1 MSAPTPS
8 WRALIR
14 LRVAARGSRHERA
27 LLQQA
32 DHLRTIAADPPRLAA
47 QAQRRRL
54 TPERTRDTLLA
65 EALELELELEADAA
79 ACALPARRTSRRLVR
94 RRRGG
99 AA

>member
-65 EALELELELEADAA
+65 EALELELEADAA
-79 ACALPARRTSRRLVR
+79 ACTLPARRTSRRLVR